1 MSTKRPIQFRAL
13 LFAVPAV
20 AVVLLT
26 GCGSSLD
33 DEGYVEIILAKTD
46 YMLEEGLTAEEA
58 LTRAAEDNGTT
69 AEDVRDFEEELA
81 NDPERLADIAERIME
96 ESAPLRERYI
106 EAYRQTLDEAPP
118 SAEDE
123 PSPTPASNP
132 AGEDETTEE
141 TADEGEGVEDTE
153 QGEDAVEDGETG
165 ETIDEPAPGDD
176 EAGEEG
182 VTEPSPPEESAG

>member
-1 MSTKRPIQFRAL
+1 MSTKRPIQFRAF

-33 DEGYVEIILAKTD
+33 DEGYIEIILAKTD

-58 LTRAAEDNGTT
+58 LIRAAEDNGTT

-106 EAYRQTLDEAPP
+106 EVYRQTLDEAPP
-118 SAEDE
+118 PLEDE
-123 PSPTPASNP
+123 PTPTPAPNP

-141 TADEGEGVEDTE
+141 AADEGEGVEDTE
-153 QGEDAVEDGETG
+153 QGEEAAEDGETG
-165 ETIDEPAPGDD
+165 ETIDEPAPEDGDGG
-176 EAGEEG
+176 GES
-182 VTEPSPPEESAG
+182 VSEPFPPEEVAN

>member
-1 MSTKRPIQFRAL
+1 MRPNRFRIF

-20 AVVLLT
+20 AVVLLS

-118 SAEDE
+118 SVEDE
-123 PSPTPASNP
+123 PSPTPAPNP

-176 EAGEEG
+176 EDGGETI
-182 VTEPSPPEESAG
+182 TEPFLPGESTG